1 MQKLKLNDQMANKEV
16 FAKWSHLIEIYK
28 FENDSVSLSFSLSFA
43 LSLRLET
50 YQQHCSQTN
59 FEHF

>member
-16 FAKWSHLIEIYK
+16 VAKWSHLIEICK
-28 FENDSVSLSFSLSFA
+28 FENDSVSLSFSLS
-43 LSLRLET
+43 LPLET